1 MKIVIGGFCVD
12 NSITREQKIAIMTN
26 PELIEVVDKLNKIY
40 AKSKFGSLTMAFDK
54 KNPNINIINK
64 LDVHIQQIMFNMLK
78 TNYSNDL
85 QIEIRAKNRPFEIW
99 VESDGYIGIEYMDVK
114 DNVFTL

>member
-40 AKSKFGSLTMAFDK
+40 AKSKFGSFTMDFDK
-54 KNPNINIINK
+54 KNSNIDIVNK
-64 LDVHIQQIMFNMLK
+64 LEVHIQQIMFNMLK
-78 TNYSNDL
+78 TNHSNDL
-85 QIEIRAKNRPFEIW
+85 QIKIIAKNKPFEIW
-99 VESDGYIGIEYMDVK
+99 IESDGYIGIEYINAK
-114 DNVFTL
+114 QNVFTL